1 MLYFRRI
8 CLLVALVLSFGA
20 SDLFAQ
26 DGGPPGISVKIVT
39 PADSAWVGLESEG
52 IVVDVHSVKIRSNKF
67 AESKSGQSA
76 VSFIEAFQ
84 LQLHEDLDD
93 DGKYDAFSDRTTSSD
108 SDEDGAYT
116 AGDIRPGNPGS
127 GDPGLTGV
135 GRASTFETAV
145 NAQTSYAGSIA
156 KTYDNTDVAKRKEV
170 TWTTDTFIITGKVQ
184 DNSGGT
190 HIARY
195 TFKARTG
202 GTVLGDKTGVF
213 VRVYQADATT
223 TDKDITNLEAGG
235 DGKLVK
241 VDNVRPT
248 HNTTDFAQVG
258 VSDNDDGKVDLAELD
273 AGDPIAAEK
282 PNYKIGDSIR
292 LTAEVKTPVDAEAI
306 SVGLGMFAVDNAY
319 HESYASHPDS
329 ALGGVR
335 IFKIGDDVAGAI
347 DVGGKIILRHTV
359 RVEEDAFKV
368 LGRDGTVMRDNLRFR
383 VGVFL
388 VDRAGNRS
396 TGASMGPYSGAA
408 TGVHPAPNVFPPY
421 TVDSKRPDITVM
433 YPVDH
438 PDSNRFT
445 GLVEKAFTNM
455 YRNDNNRRVS
465 LSDELR
471 KHRPLKLKVHEAV
484 LDNMLDI
491 RIVTPKDSLVEAT
504 IPYSPP
510 AIGDSL
516 EINTVGKFKTLGNI
530 PAAMASKRKVIPSS
544 LKGGQKVDL
553 IIAAEDMIGNRDSVT
568 VKGVI
573 HDQDPPNPTR
583 LFPSNKALADDK
595 INNETRHPVL
605 RFDEVLDSLSVRFV
619 QNISDGP
626 DTAIQQ
632 VGSGDLSKVNQSYTV
647 TVKDSLKEGET
658 YYFQI
663 FARDLSGNVHVS
675 DEDTLTFESGFRNPT
690 ADMFVVTTNVDSVL
704 AGKTLTLTIAAVDS
718 MQRRINK
725 DRGAAVTY
733 RSDVRVSAWDGD
745 GLASSVVFSGGGAA
759 KNEDGTYTVKGS
771 GWNAGELTGVKVKS
785 NTVIDNF
792 SILVEEVRE
801 VDVDGEPTTVANFNG
816 KKDSLYVDADQMQ
829 KFKVTAWEDGEEAKT
844 VSGEFGVNVVPTDKF
859 GNPSIKKVS
868 GNPALDT
875 RITNAN
881 KFTNFSVVLSAN
893 HPRASVPG
901 AQVMALTGKT
911 FTVIAPDGDG
921 TGLTITARV
930 DNATPGSTQKFM
942 IASGSVTVDYSAVAP
957 TAADSLAAVASVTVM
972 DVPDDQGHHVVVTFP
987 LSTDHA
993 MVDEYR
999 LYREMDVGDGSGPR
1013 FIQWGQAIEPSGADS
1028 IVTVY
1033 RSVPDAMATHWA
1045 IEAIGDKPSSPTPS
1059 GKLSAAVIASPRT
1072 QTAEPVA
1079 ALDNIAPEAA
1089 TNVMLE
1095 DLTVSWTLSPSEGP
1109 TDATYTDPRFEGSQE
1124 RAIPGVT
1131 GYEIMVGLS
1140 ADALNSVGKVD
1151 AGESSFTLSVEAITP
1166 LITAGV
1172 ITQAQL
1178 AELLAN
1184 DLLGVVVRV
1193 DALDPNPDNST
1204 PSMIFT
1210 VEKVTRKAFMSA
1222 DGAPVFIV
1230 NLEGDMTVGFDDFM
1244 TFAAAFNT
1252 REGDDA
1258 WNVQADLNDD
1268 GEVNFA
1274 DFILF
1279 VGSYGKTAQGPS
1291 TKPVILPP
1299 GVNENAEF
1307 SLRLGSE
1314 RVVVGQNVFVD
1325 VSLANVQA
1333 LMGYGFVLNYDA
1345 DKFEFVEAAP
1355 ATEDLLQ
1362 TTGGETPLFSVL
1374 PGDAGQV
1381 SIANAVVNAS
1391 EIAGG
1396 GDIVRLTFRVLQEFE
1411 ENARFEIAEGLVFD
1425 PQQLSNP
1432 AVVAGVLDVQTT
1444 PTEFALLQN
1453 FPNPFNPETTIGY
1466 ELAES
1471 ADVTLQIYNVVGQ
1484 VVRTLIAAESQSAG
1498 RYQMRWNGMDD
1509 RGVPVS
1515 SGVYFYQI
1523 SAGEFQTVRK
1533 LMLLK

>member
-8 CLLVALVLSFGA
+8 CLLATLVLSFGA

-26 DGGPPGISVKIVT
+26 AKPEPPGIYVKIVS
-39 PADSAWVGLESEG
+39 PADSTWVGPDSEG
-52 IVVDVHSVKIRSNKF
+52 IVVDVHSVKIRS
-67 AESKSGQSA
+67 GLSA
-76 VSFIEAFQ
+76 TSDKDLAFVRAFG
-84 LQLHEDLDD
+84 LQLHVDANKNGRYDPFTSADYILDYNEVAID
-93 DGKYDAFSDRTTSSD
+93 TAIVQVNAANQARTHTI
-108 SDEDGAYT
+108 GIT
-116 AGDIRPGNPGS
+116 
-127 GDPGLTGV
+127 GDPAPVVPDIGDEVRWERGGLLV
-135 GRASTFETAV
+135 V
-145 NAQTSYAGSIA
+145 
-156 KTYDNTDVAKRKEV
+156 V
-170 TWTTDTFIITGKVQ
+170 GKVQ
-184 DNSGGT
+184 QHRGDV

-195 TFKARTG
+195 TITFG
-202 GTVLGDKTGVF
+202 GSTETDSAPIAGPEGVF
-213 VRVYQADATT
+213 VRVTVATSKT
-223 TDKDITNLEAGG
+223 NPAIVGDVTNLEAGG
-235 DGKLVK
+235 DNKLLK
-241 VDNVRPT
+241 VDNVRPL
-248 HNTTDFAQVG
+248 HDSKFSAVG
-258 VSDNDDGKVDLAELD
+258 VS
-273 AGDPIAAEK
+273 
-282 PNYKIGDSIR
+282 
-292 LTAEVKTPVDAEAI
+292 AEADGTVDVDGDGNPEKAAFMVDESI
-306 SVGLGMFAVDNAY
+306 QMTAKLILPIPDDAVSVGLGMFAYNEAVAY
-319 HESYASHPDS
+319 QDAYLTHPDS

-335 IFKIGDDVAGAI
+335 LFKIGNGVEGANEVGSDV
-347 DVGGKIILRHTV
+347 VLRHTV
-359 RVEEDAFKV
+359 KVEENAFKV
-368 LGRDGTVMRDNLRFR
+368 LGGTPAAFLSDNIGFK
-383 VGVFL
+383 VAAFF

-396 TGASMGPYSGAA
+396 TGTPAA
-408 TGVHPAPNVFPPY
+408 PFSEAHTY
-421 TVDSKRPDITVM
+421 TVDSKKPVITIEH
-433 YPVDH
+433 PIAFDD

-445 GLVEKAFTNM
+445 GLIDSSFTH
-455 YRNDNNRRVS
+455 YRRDDSSQRMLDVP
-465 LSDELR
+465 
-471 KHRPLKLKVHEAV
+471 HRPLRLKVHEGVDSLTA
-484 LDNMLDI
+484 I
-491 RIVTPKDSLVEAT
+491 IVTSKDSLVIADIKAGYFTSASSDLDIGEFKDIAT
-504 IPYSPP
+504 N
-510 AIGDSL
+510 DQ
-516 EINTVGKFKTLGNI
+516 FKTAGGDTL
-530 PAAMASKRKVIPSS
+530 PSS
-544 LKGGQKVDL
+544 KNGGQKVDL
-553 IIAAEDMIGNRDSVT
+553 RIFARDSVGNKSTKT

-573 HDQDPPNPTR
+573 FDEDSPDPR
-583 LFPSNKALADDK
+583 RIFPRDAALPEGK
-595 INNETRHPVL
+595 INEFTRHPSL
-605 RFDEVLDSLSVRFV
+605 RFAEALDSLSVRFI
-619 QNISDGP
+619 QNVSNSPHRVIQEVGTGQLSRVGESYDVTMN
-626 DTAIQQ
+626 DTLRL
-632 VGSGDLSKVNQSYTV
+632 GS
-647 TVKDSLKEGET
+647 T
-658 YYFQI
+658 YYFQLYV
-663 FARDLSGNVHVS
+663 RDLAGNVHITE
-675 DEDTLTFESGFRNPT
+675 EDTLTYLSTDDFRNPT
-690 ADMFVVTTNVDSVL
+690 ADMFVVDTNVDSVL
-704 AGKTLTLTIAAVDS
+704 AGKTMALTITAVDS
-718 MQRRINK
+718 MRRRINK
-725 DRGAAVTY
+725 NSGTAVTY
-733 RSDVRVSAWDGD
+733 REAVRVSAWDDGG
-745 GLASSVVFSGGGAA
+745 GLASTVVFTGGGAA
-759 KNEDGTYTVKGS
+759 KNEDGTYTVAGG

-792 SILVEEVRE
+792 SILVEDVSVVE
-801 VDVDGEPTTVANFNG
+801 VDGDSTTVANFSG
-816 KKDSLYVDADQMQ
+816 KVDSLYVDADQMQ
-829 KFKVTAWEDGEEAKT
+829 KFKVTAWEDGEEVKT
-844 VSGEFGVNVVPTDKF
+844 VSGEFDVNVVPTDKF
-859 GNPSIKKVS
+859 GNPSIKKVT
-868 GNPALDT
+868 GNNALDHKL
-875 RITNAN
+875 TNAR
-881 KFTNFSVVLSAN
+881 KFTNFNVVLSAD
-893 HPRASVPG
+893 HSRASVPG
-901 AQVMALTGKT
+901 PQVMTLGGKT
-911 FTVIAPDGDG
+911 FTVTAPDGEG

-930 DNATPGSTQKFM
+930 DNLSPTTANNAANKYLFST
-942 IASGSVTVDYSAVAP
+942 GSVTVDYSAVAP
-957 TAADSLAAVASVTVM
+957 TKADSLAPVASVTVM

-1013 FIQWGQAIEPSGADS
+1013 FIQWGQAIEPSGADN

-1045 IEAIGDKPSSPTPS
+1045 IEAIGDRPSSPTRS

-1079 ALDNIAPEAA
+1079 AVDNIAPEAA
-1089 TNVMLE
+1089 TEVMLE

-1109 TDATYTDPRFEGSQE
+1109 TGKTYTDPRFEGSQE

-1131 GYEIMVGLS
+1131 GYQIMVGLS

-1178 AELLAN
+1178 TELLAN

-1193 DALDPNPDNST
+1193 DALDPSNST

-1210 VEKVTRKAFMSA
+1210 VEKVTRKAFMNA
-1222 DGAPVFIV
+1222 AGEPVFIV
-1230 NLEGDMTVGFDDFM
+1230 DLASGDLTVDFGDFM
-1244 TFAAAFNT
+1244 AFAAVFNT
-1252 REGDDA
+1252 NDGDDSWGA
-1258 WNVQADLNDD
+1258 QNVQADLNDD

-1274 DFILF
+1274 DFVLF
-1279 VGSYGKTAQGPS
+1279 VSSYGKTAQGPS

-1362 TTGGETPLFSVL
+1362 TTGGEIPLFSVL

-1391 EIAGG
+1391 EISGG

>member
-8 CLLVALVLSFGA
+8 CLLATLVLSFGA

-26 DGGPPGISVKIVT
+26 HTPAPGISVKIVS
-39 PADSAWVGLESEG
+39 PDSLTWVGPDGIKEVIVEVSSIRILSGLRATGPKDTDFVALFGIQLHVDATDNRAYDPFGDTDGDHIFDTGESGGDEPIISSG
-52 IVVDVHSVKIRSNKF
+52 INVDAMHTIGKPGDVDANKGTVTWEPGNTLHVVGKV
-67 AESKSGQSA
+67 SKSS
-76 VSFIEAFQ
+76 
-84 LQLHEDLDD
+84 
-93 DGKYDAFSDRTTSSD
+93 
-108 SDEDGAYT
+108 
-116 AGDIRPGNPGS
+116 GN
-127 GDPGLTGV
+127 V
-135 GRASTFETAV
+135 H
-145 NAQTSYAGSIA
+145 
-156 KTYDNTDVAKRKEV
+156 K
-170 TWTTDTFIITGKVQ
+170 
-184 DNSGGT
+184 
-190 HIARY
+190 ARY
-195 TFKARTG
+195 TITFLSADAVPIAG
-202 GTVLGDKTGVF
+202 AEGVF
-213 VRVYQADATT
+213 VRVRVPLNPTGFGSA
-223 TDKDITNLEAGG
+223 TNLDAEG
-235 DGKLVK
+235 DNKTFK
-241 VDNVRPT
+241 VDNVRPF
-248 HNTTDFAQVG
+248 HTTANFSQVG
-258 VSDNDDGKVDLAELD
+258 VSSDLDGTVDVNESAMNTNDKLKFKV
-273 AGDPIAAEK
+273 GDDIQMTARVGLPIDIDEAK
-282 PNYKIGDSIR
+282 KIGI
-292 LTAEVKTPVDAEAI
+292 
-306 SVGLGMFAVDNAY
+306 GLFAFHNTY
-319 HESYASHPDS
+319 HSLYASAPDS
-329 ALGGVR
+329 ALGGVKT
-335 IFKIGDDVAGAI
+335 FDIGEGVEGAREDGQGNI
-347 DVGGKIILRHTV
+347 VLRHTV
-359 RVEEDAFKV
+359 RVTENAFRVLSGTPAAPGADAAAIRAADALKNT
-368 LGRDGTVMRDNLRFR
+368 LKSDNIRFR
-383 VGVFL
+383 VAAFL
-388 VDRAGNRS
+388 IDRAGNRS
-396 TGASMGPYSGAA
+396 TGSGGGTPVVPAGPYSGTDTAPVS
-408 TGVHPAPNVFPPY
+408 GVADTFSTY
-421 TVDSKRPDITVM
+421 IVDSKKPVITIGH
-433 YPVDH
+433 PIAFDD

-445 GLVEKAFTNM
+445 GLVEADFDH
-455 YRNDNNRRVS
+455 YRGDDIS
-465 LSDELR
+465 LGLEDVP
-471 KHRPLKLKVHEAV
+471 HRPLRLKVQEGVDSLTA
-484 LDNMLDI
+484 I
-491 RIVTPKDSLVEAT
+491 IVTPKDSLVTADIKASYTGIGAFQNIAT
-504 IPYSPP
+504 DRKFRTARGRP
-510 AIGDSL
+510 ADIL
-516 EINTVGKFKTLGNI
+516 
-530 PAAMASKRKVIPSS
+530 PSS
-544 LKGGQKVDL
+544 KNGGQKVDL
-553 IIAAEDMIGNRDSVT
+553 MIFARDSVGNESTKT

-573 HDQDPPNPTR
+573 FDEDDPDPKR
-583 LFPSNKALADDK
+583 IFPKDSALPEGK
-595 INNETRHPVL
+595 INEATRHPSL
-605 RFDEVLDSLSVRFV
+605 RFAEKLDSLSVRFIQDV
-619 QNISDGP
+619 SDGP
-626 DTAIQQ
+626 HTVIQQ
-632 VGSGDLSKVNQSYTV
+632 VGSGQLSLVGENYTV
-647 TVKDSLKEGET
+647 RMTDTLRHNST
-658 YYFQI
+658 YYFQLYV
-663 FARDLSGNVHVS
+663 RDLAGNVHVTP
-675 DEDTLTFESGFRNPT
+675 EDTLTFLKVGFENPT
-690 ADMFVVTTNVDSVL
+690 ADMFVVSTNVDSVL
-704 AGKTLTLTIAAVDS
+704 AGKTNMALTITAVDS
-718 MQRRINK
+718 MQRRMNK
-725 DRGAAVTY
+725 NRGTAVTY
-733 RSDVRVSAWDGD
+733 RQNVRVSAWDGD
-745 GLASSVVFSGGGAA
+745 GLASTVVFTGGGAA
-759 KNEDGTYTVKGS
+759 KDEDGYYIVKGS

-792 SILVEEVRE
+792 SILVEDVSVVE
-801 VDVDGEPTTVANFNG
+801 VDGDSTTVANFSG
-816 KKDSLYVDADQMQ
+816 KVDSLYVDADRME
-829 KFKVTAWEDGEEAKT
+829 KFKVTAWEDGEEVKT
-844 VSGEFGVNVVPTDKF
+844 VSGEFDVNVLPTDKF
-859 GNPSIKKVS
+859 GNPSIKKVTN
-868 GNPALDT
+868 NPALDT
-875 RITNAN
+875 RLTNAN
-881 KFTNFSVVLSAN
+881 KFTNFSVVLSAS
-893 HPRASVPG
+893 HSRASVPG
-901 AQVMALTGKT
+901 AQVMTLGGKT
-911 FTVIAPDGDG
+911 FTVTAPDGEG
-921 TGLTITARV
+921 TGLTITAIV
-930 DNATPGSTQKFM
+930 DNVPPGSSDKYLT
-942 IASGSVTVDYSAVAP
+942 ATGSVTVDYSAVAP
-957 TAADSLAAVASVTVM
+957 TAADSLAPVASVTVM

-1193 DALDPNPDNST
+1193 DALDPNPANST

-1230 NLEGDMTVGFDDFM
+1230 NLDGDMTVGFDDFM

-1268 GEVNFA
+1268 GTVDFA
-1274 DFILF
+1274 DFIMF

-1484 VVRTLIAAESQSAG
+1484 VVRTLIAAKSQSAG